1 MNVILLEKVENLGN
15 LGDQVKVK
23 PGFGRNY
30 LIPGGKAVPATE
42 ENVAYFEKRRE
53 ELEQNAV
60 KHLDEANARQE
71 SINGMTV
78 TIVAKAGDEGKLFG
92 SVTNAEI
99 ADAISDKGVKVEKR
113 DIRMPNGAIRTVGEY
128 EFVVHLHTDV
138 DANIKVVVEAE

>member
-42 ENVAYFEKRRE
+42 ENVAYFEKRRA

-60 KHLDEANARQE
+60 KHLDEANVRQE
-71 SINGMTV
+71 AINGMTV

>member
-42 ENVAYFEKRRE
+42 ENVAYFEKRRA

-60 KHLDEANARQE
+60 KHLDEANVRQE
-71 SINGMTV
+71 AINGMTV

-113 DIRMPNGAIRTVGEY
+113 DIRMPNGAIRTVGDY